1 LIIVA
6 AATFGTVLPI
16 LCSLSALQRI
26 SAGSYSVITT
36 AEPVMH
42 IFMGVIFLNELMTIN
57 RFFGALLV
65 IVGLTIF
72 TVLDS
77 RTNGGR

>member
-1 LIIVA
+1 
-6 AATFGTVLPI
+6 
-16 LCSLSALQRI
+16 
-26 SAGSYSVITT
+26 
-36 AEPVMH
+36 
-42 IFMGVIFLNELMTIN
+42 LNELMTIN